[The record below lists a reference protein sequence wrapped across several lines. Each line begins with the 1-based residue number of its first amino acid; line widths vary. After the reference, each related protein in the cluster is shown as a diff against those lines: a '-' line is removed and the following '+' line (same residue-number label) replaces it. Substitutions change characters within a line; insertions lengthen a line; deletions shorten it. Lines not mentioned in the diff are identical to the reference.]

1 MFSLINLLAC
11 FPPDVLLKSHPSST
25 VKDVDEAIEY
35 GLKFAKQR
43 ADRHVKKCDGRLVLK
58 GFYVLSLIYVNKIRH
73 VKTFVSF
80 LICFHGNKR

>member
-43 ADRHVKKCDGRLVLK
+43 ADRHVKKYDGRLVLK
-58 GFYVLSLIYVNKIRH
+58 GFYMSCHLY
-73 VKTFVSF
+73 T
-80 LICFHGNKR
+80 